1 MPTTITPTEVR
12 VERDPETGKII
23 RVIHSKK
30 ENPLNDP
37 LLTDD
42 EEDVDMSEAGAEK
55 IGIIAELER
64 QAARA
69 PEKKPRQQSTREKE
83 WIERLVNKYG
93 EDTKKMSRD
102 MKLNPLQQTEADI
115 ARRIQRWKGNSQ

>member
-1 MPTTITPTEVR
+1 MR

-23 RVIHSKK
+23 RVLHDKKK
-30 ENPLNDP
+30 ENPLNDQ

-42 EEDVDMSEAGAEK
+42 EEDVDVNMSEVGGEK
-55 IGIIAELER
+55 SGIVAELER

-69 PEKKPRQQSTREKE
+69 PEKKPRKQSAREKE

-93 EDTKKMSRD
+93 DDTKKMARD
-102 MKLNPLQQTEADI
+102 MKLNPMQQTEADI
-115 ARRIQRWKGNSQ
+115 ARRIKKWKSESP